1 MQESDGH
8 LQRRHGASL
17 CGAFS
22 FVASAVGEDAGGGM
36 SAAVHGGECFR
47 RQCFPCPAETMNAA
61 VQVEENCRDFVFRG
75 RDRHF
80 GVFLPVFGVFRG
92 ETRGGVRG
100 AVEKIGENGKIR
112 SFRAFFTTLRFC

>member
-8 LQRRHGASL
+8 LQRRHGAPL

-22 FVASAVGEDAGGGM
+22 FAAGAVGGDKGGGRHCGARKRKIL
-36 SAAVHGGECFR
+36 SFCGLSGQDPCFR
-47 RQCFPCPAETMNAA
+47 A
-61 VQVEENCRDFVFRG
+61 
-75 RDRHF
+75 
-80 GVFLPVFGVFRG
+80 FLPVFGVFRG